1 MTDTKHSQET
11 VIRLPD
17 KWFTL
22 DEVAARWTRLSRETV
37 TVDRLLHWEEIGYLR
52 IAALLND
59 YTLHVVLI
67 GACNP
72 FSRRNILWPSVRRD
86 ESFSRKWIDDK
97 YPECREY
104 RKELLDSVNTENP
117 HTDLIRKIFY
127 PFVNIAKQLRNSDEV
142 VFSAV
147 YQADNPCEVDFMYN
161 VLGMYLP
168 LPDDENQKAEP
179 KVKRC
184 DLRITRIERDRFE
197 QKHGLG
203 KPAPMPTINED
214 TELKRA
220 YRALGALV
228 MQLASDKPKF
238 MSGNKP
244 NVSQIAEYAL
254 NAASDSQGKA
264 PHGYSNTTL
273 RDAIATALNTVNKD
287 LSNR

>member
-22 DEVAARWTRLSRETV
+22 DEVAARWTHLSGETV
-37 TVDRLLHWEEIGYLR
+37 TVDRLLHWEEIGELR

-67 GACNP
+67 GAYNP
-72 FSRRNILWPSVRRD
+72 FSYRNILWPSVKRD

-97 YPECREY
+97 YPKCREY

-127 PFVNIAKQLRNSDEV
+127 PFVNIAKQLRDSDEV
-142 VFSAV
+142 VFSVV
-147 YQADNPCEVDFMYN
+147 YQADIYPCEVDFMYN

-168 LPDDENQKAEP
+168 LPDDEDQKVEP

-184 DLRITRIERDRFE
+184 DLRITRVELERFE
-197 QKHGLG
+197 QAQGIG
-203 KPAPMPTINED
+203 KPAPTTAPEKPPAD
-214 TELKRA
+214 DWKTEA
-220 YRALGALV
+220 QEHYRELRREYPRL
-228 MQLASDKPKF
+228 SKI
-238 MSGNKP
+238 
-244 NVSQIAEYAL
+244 QIAKKIAPRMKAKGRGGKPITPSNIMRNAL
-254 NAASDSQGKA
+254 QNME
-264 PHGYSNTTL
+264 
-273 RDAIATALNTVNKD
+273 
-287 LSNR
+287 